1 MENSHVTFYR
11 KAYFTAKCL
20 LAHES
25 IVCLAGPK
33 ESGKTTIML
42 QLKDKFDGE
51 YTPFKQMTAEH
62 AESAFAQ
69 VMQSLENNEPK
80 TFYLDDIMYLPNLDG
95 KLGSIYAILQK
106 LELAEEQPKF
116 KLIVSGSKDK
126 EMTSIIDKTLDDY
139 AVVVHVSY
147 FIPISNKRACVVHVH

>member
-1 MENSHVTFYR
+1 
-11 KAYFTAKCL
+11 
-20 LAHES
+20 
-25 IVCLAGPK
+25 
-33 ESGKTTIML
+33 
-42 QLKDKFDGE
+42 
-51 YTPFKQMTAEH
+51 MTAEH

-80 TFYLDDIMYLPNLDG
+80 TFYLDDIMYLLNLDG
-95 KLGSIYAILQK
+95 KLDSIYTILQK

-139 AVVVHVSY
+139 AVVVHVLY
-147 FIPISNKRACVVHVH
+147 

>member
-1 MENSHVTFYR
+1 MKNSHVSFYR
-11 KAYFTAKCL
+11 TAYFTAKCL

-42 QLKDKFDGE
+42 QLKDKFDGK
-51 YTPFKQMTAEH
+51 YIPLKQMTVEH

-69 VMQSLENNEPK
+69 VMQSIEDNEPEM
-80 TFYLDDIMYLPNLDG
+80 FYLDDIMYLPNLDG
-95 KLGSIYAILQK
+95 KLDSIYAILQK

-139 AVVVHVSY
+139 AAVVHVPY
-147 FIPISNKRACVVHVH
+147 FITISSERACDMFVN

>member
-1 MENSHVTFYR
+1 MKNSHVSFYR

-25 IVCLAGPK
+25 IVCLAGQK

-51 YTPFKQMTAEH
+51 YIPFKQMTAEH
-62 AESAFAQ
+62 TESAFAQ
-69 VMQSLENNEPK
+69 VMQSIENNEPK
-80 TFYLDDIMYLPNLDG
+80 TFYLDDIMCLPDLNG
-95 KLGSIYAILQK
+95 KLNSIYAMLQK
-106 LELAEEQPKF
+106 LELPEEQPKF
-116 KLIVSGSKDK
+116 KLIVSGSKDN

-139 AVVVHVSY
+139 AVVVHVPY
-147 FIPISNKRACVVHVH
+147 FIPISSKRACAMYVH